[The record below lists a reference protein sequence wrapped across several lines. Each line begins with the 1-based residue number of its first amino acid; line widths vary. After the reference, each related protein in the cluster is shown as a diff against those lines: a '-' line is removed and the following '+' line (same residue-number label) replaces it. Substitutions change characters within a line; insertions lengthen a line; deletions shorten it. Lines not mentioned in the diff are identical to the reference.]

1 MVQERGDLVKVY
13 LARPYIGNEEFEAV
27 KRVLESRFLTEGDV
41 TREFERRFAEYCDAK
56 HGIATTSCSTA
67 LELALRT
74 IGIGSGDE
82 VIVPDFT
89 YPVTGSVVSL
99 VGANPVLVDV
109 DLNSYNVTAEKIEE
123 AITDKTKAVIPVS
136 LFGNPLEKEVY
147 RISEEY
153 GIYIIE
159 DAACSAGSILNGK
172 KVGSLADMTCFSF
185 HPRKVITTGEGGMI
199 TTNNDEFAE
208 RARSLKRFGMRNM
221 NGQVKFVE
229 FGTNYKMSN
238 ILSAIGL
245 TQLEKI
251 EKIMKIR
258 IEKAKTYTE
267 MLEKI
272 DGIRPPEVR
281 PNTRHNFQ
289 SYVCYVEK
297 KGMRDKVREELAE
310 NGVES
315 QIGTYCLHL
324 EPAFRDVKRVG
335 NLENSEKLYYNLVT
349 LPLHHELTLEQQE
362 MICGVIKGVL
372 HGG

>member
-1 MVQERGDLVKVY
+1 MKVY
-13 LARPYIGNEEFEAV
+13 LARPYIGDEEFEAV
-27 KRVLESRFLTEGDV
+27 KRVLKSRFLTEGDV

-74 IGIGSGDE
+74 IGIGPGDE

-109 DLNSYNVTAEKIEE
+109 DLSSYNVTAEKIEE
-123 AITDKTKAVIPVS
+123 AITDKTKTVIPVS

-172 KVGSLADMTCFSF
+172 KVGSLADMTCFSL

-199 TTNNDEFAE
+199 TTNNEEFAG
-208 RARSLKRFGMRNM
+208 RARSLKRFGIKNV
-221 NGQVKFVE
+221 NGQIRFAE
-229 FGTNYKMSN
+229 FGTNYKMSD

-245 TQLEKI
+245 VQLEK
-251 EKIMKIR
+251 
-258 IEKAKTYTE
+258 
-267 MLEKI
+267 LEKI
-272 DGIRPPEVR
+272 IEIRTERAKIYTELLEDVEGIRPPDVK
-281 PNTRHNFQ
+281 PNVRHNFQ

-297 KGMRDKVREELAE
+297 EGMRDRIREKLT
-310 NGVES
+310 NHGVET

-324 EPAFRDVKRVG
+324 EPAFKDVKKVG
-335 NLENSEKLYYNLVT
+335 GLENAEKLFYNTLT

-362 MICGVIKGVL
+362 MICKNIEKCL
-372 HGG
+372 K

>member
-1 MVQERGDLVKVY
+1 MKVY
-13 LARPYIGNEEFEAV
+13 LARPYIDEREFEAV
-27 KRVLESRFLTEGDV
+27 KRVLESKFLTEGAV
-41 TREFERRFAEYCDAK
+41 AREFERKFAEYCDAK

-74 IGIGSGDE
+74 LRIGKGDE

-89 YPVTGSVVSL
+89 YPVTAFVVSL
-99 VGANPVLVDV
+99 VGAEPVLVDV

-123 AITDKTKAVIPVS
+123 AITDKTKAIIPVS
-136 LFGNPLEKEVY
+136 LFGNPLEEDVY
-147 RISEEY
+147 KLGKEY
-153 GIYIIE
+153 GIYVIE

-172 KVGSLADMTCFSF
+172 KVGSWADMTCFSF

-208 RARSLKRFGMRNM
+208 RARSLKRFGIKNVD
-221 NGQVKFVE
+221 GQIRFVE
-229 FGTNYKMSN
+229 VGTNYKMSD
-238 ILSAIGL
+238 ILAAIGL
-245 TQLEKI
+245 VQLEKI
-251 EKIMKIR
+251 EEIIKIR
-258 IEKAKTYTE
+258 IEKAKIYTE
-267 MLEKI
+267 MLERI

-297 KGMRDKVREELAE
+297 EGMRDRIRQELAKM
-310 NGVES
+310 GVET

-324 EPAFRDVKRVG
+324 EPAFKDVKKVG
-335 NLENSEKLYYNLVT
+335 SLENAEKLFYNTLT

-362 MICGVIKGVL
+362 MICKVIEKCL
-372 HGG
+372 K

>member
-1 MVQERGDLVKVY
+1 VKVY
-13 LARPYIGNEEFEAV
+13 LARPYIDEREFEAV
-27 KRVLESRFLTEGDV
+27 KRVLESKFLTEGAV
-41 TREFERRFAEYCDAK
+41 AREFERKFAEYCDAK

-74 IGIGSGDE
+74 LRIGKGDE

-89 YPVTGSVVSL
+89 YPVTAFVVSL
-99 VGANPVLVDV
+99 VGAEPVLVDV

-123 AITDKTKAVIPVS
+123 AITDKTKAIIPVS
-136 LFGNPLEKEVY
+136 LFGNPLEEDVY
-147 RISEEY
+147 KLGKEY
-153 GIYIIE
+153 GIYVIE

-172 KVGSLADMTCFSF
+172 KVGSWADMTCFSF

-208 RARSLKRFGMRNM
+208 RARSLKRFGIKNVD
-221 NGQVKFVE
+221 GQIRFVE
-229 FGTNYKMSN
+229 VGTNYKMSD
-238 ILSAIGL
+238 ILAAIGL
-245 TQLEKI
+245 VQLEKI
-251 EKIMKIR
+251 EEIIKIR
-258 IEKAKTYTE
+258 IEKAKIYTE
-267 MLEKI
+267 MLERI

-297 KGMRDKVREELAE
+297 EGMRDRIRQELAKM
-310 NGVES
+310 GVET

-324 EPAFRDVKRVG
+324 EPAFKDVKKVG
-335 NLENSEKLYYNLVT
+335 SLENAEKLFYNTLT

-362 MICGVIKGVL
+362 MICKVIEKCL
-372 HGG
+372 K